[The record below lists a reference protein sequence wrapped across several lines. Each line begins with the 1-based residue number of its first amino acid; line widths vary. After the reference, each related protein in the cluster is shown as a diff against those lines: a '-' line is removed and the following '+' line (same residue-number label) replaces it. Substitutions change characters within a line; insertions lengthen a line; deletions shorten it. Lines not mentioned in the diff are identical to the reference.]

1 VKAAIYNEEMAA
13 RVMDP
18 KKQYRGELK
27 GRRGQAGR
35 PEGES
40 ESVLSAWS
48 GGVWSYRMEA
58 AAETEE
64 WRMMHAWRGCLRLRE
79 HGA

>member
-40 ESVLSAWS
+40 ESVLSAS
-48 GGVWSYRMEA
+48 LRGVAGYGRMEA
-58 AAETEE
+58 AAETE